1 MSETLEADV
10 VQEVVTPEQEQV
22 ADVPQEAV
30 APVPEEPKEDPQ
42 EKNWRAARL
51 KMEEQ
56 AHQLRL
62 LQQELESVRRQQAPK
77 APEPEPEEEYL
88 TDSERKL
95 AAQIKELR
103 KMVNQNQAKESD
115 YMLDRLRSKYAD
127 FDEVMSP
134 ENITYLQTNNA
145 ALARAIASLKDNP
158 YEQGLAAYDALKNT
172 DWYKQRH
179 TMEDKARMDA
189 NAKKPMSVQA
199 VRKQGPLAE
208 ANRFTNGLT
217 PELKKALL
225 KEMAE
230 SRKGA

>member
-1 MSETLEADV
+1 MSETLELDV
-10 VQEVVTPEQEQV
+10 QQQEVVTPEQEQ
-22 ADVPQEAV
+22 ADVPQAEV
-30 APVPEEPKEDPQ
+30 QQSVREEPKEDPQ

-56 AHQLRL
+56 SHQLRL
-62 LQQELESVRRQQAPK
+62 LQQELDSVRRQSAPK
-77 APEPEPEEEYL
+77 APEPEEEYL
-88 TDSERKL
+88 TDSEKKL
-95 AAQIKELR
+95 ASKIKDLER
-103 KMVNQNQAKESD
+103 IVNQTQAKESD
-115 YMLDRLRSKYAD
+115 YMLDRLRGKYAD
-127 FDEVMSP
+127 FDDVMSP

-179 TMEDKARMDA
+179 TMEDKAKMDA
-189 NAKKPMSVQA
+189 NAKKPLSVQA
-199 VRKQGPLAE
+199 VRKQGPLSE
-208 ANRFTNGLT
+208 ANRFVNGLT
-217 PELKKALL
+217 PELKKTLL